1 MAGDDRLSDLP
12 DDLLRCILNFA
23 PAKEGAMTSAL
34 ARRWRSLWPSYGTV
48 NLDSRSYDHLDSYLR
63 RPAIARDAN
72 NAFAAADGGG
82 ADDPWDSAS
91 TGSYYD
97 DMHEGLR
104 DMSEDLRA
112 MLYDSASRHLEEL
125 RLGLFFGPRH
135 QEDMYDLS
143 IPNLSSSPVLRVLH
157 LSQWAAMETVR
168 ELGPRRSYR
177 TPSFPPLRLH
187 LCWVLLHVLQGAID
201 AAPLLATLQLD
212 GVDICLRP
220 MTKPAASHSLHL
232 RCPKVTSLLLVDFK
246 CWGPQW
252 KNTMELDAPLLRC
265 FAYKGPPRSLSF
277 KSRPPDMTQIDL
289 SFQVP
294 AAQVGTD
301 DRMCRLFWKF
311 IHNFRGANTIS
322 LNFELSDKT
331 KTPEKKGGEAESLSP
346 HLVSVIEHLLIYSH

>member
-34 ARRWRSLWPSYGTV
+34 ARRWQSLWLSSGTV
-48 NLDSRSYDHLDSYLR
+48 NLDSRSYDHLDSYLT
-63 RPAIARDAN
+63 RPAIVRDAN
-72 NAFAAADGGG
+72 NALAAADGGG
-82 ADDPWDSAS
+82 FPVTKLTFWYVEGADDPLDFAS
-91 TGSYYD
+91 SGSYYD

-112 MLYDSASRHLEEL
+112 MLYGSASRHLEEL

-135 QEDMYDLS
+135 QEEMYDLS

-157 LSQWAAMETVR
+157 LSQWAPMETVR

-177 TPSFPPLRLH
+177 TPSFPRLVELRLH

-220 MTKPAASHSLHL
+220 MKDPPSYTL
-232 RCPKVTSLLLVDFK
+232 VLVDFK
-246 CWGPQW
+246 CWGRQG

-277 KSRPPDMTQIDL
+277 KLRPPDITRVDL

-311 IHNFRGANTIS
+311 IHNFSGANTSAATNLQNHIS
-322 LNFELSDKT
+322 PCT
-331 KTPEKKGGEAESLSP
+331 LSP
-346 HLVSVIEHLLIYSH
+346 PKRSAKL